1 MAEVRTSYDVVIV
14 GASVAGCISAIEF
27 ARRGVRVAVIEKN
40 TSPDKYKVVCSH
52 ILHANVVEEL
62 RSLGVYEELL
72 ERGGQATGLEIH
84 VSDTQALAY
93 PLSKK
98 PVFANI
104 QRRILDPVVKGLLER
119 FDGIETHWGQ
129 TVKELVRDDRGRV
142 VAVRARSRK
151 GEITRFAGSLVV
163 AADGVRSP
171 LARMDDCRETTLD
184 NGRVG
189 IFRHFESPVR
199 SVPTRIWALN
209 RGESY
214 IGYIPN
220 GDRVMLNGYIPRSL
234 YDEAKGN
241 MPEFFEEFVVKP
253 LLAKGLAV
261 GQPLTELFVAK
272 KTSTSYRTGTSA
284 GMVLVGDARISADV
298 MTGVGCSWAV
308 VSSKMLVG
316 TMTGAILAARQDTL
330 LARRRLQLMTAAYK
344 IGCVL
349 RFNASARLIALAST
363 NARSFLNPTFLKV
376 ALGLVKRIYPDNASV
391 NLPRASRVDVEP
403 AGR

>member
-1 MAEVRTSYDVVIV
+1 MNEAHESYDVVIV
-14 GASVAGCISAIEF
+14 GASVAGCLSAIEF
-27 ARRGVRVAVIEKN
+27 AKRGVRVAVIEKN
-40 TSPDKYKVVCSH
+40 ASPDKYKVVCSH

-62 RSLGVYEELL
+62 RALGVYEDML

-104 QRRILDPVVKGLLER
+104 QRRILDPVIKGLLAR
-119 FDGIETHWGQ
+119 FDAIETHWGQ
-129 TVKELVRDDRGRV
+129 NVRELVRNDGGRV
-142 VAVRARSRK
+142 VAVKAKSRS
-151 GEITRFAGSLVV
+151 GEITRFSGSLIV

-189 IFRHFESPVR
+189 VFRHFENPVR

-220 GDRVMLNGYIPRSL
+220 GDRVILNGYIPRAL
-234 YDEAKGN
+234 YDEAKGD
-241 MPEFFEEFVVKP
+241 MPGFFEEFVVKP
-253 LLAKGLAV
+253 LLAKGLDV
-261 GQPLTELFVAK
+261 GRPLTELFVAK
-272 KTSTSYRTGTSA
+272 RTSTSYRTGTSA

-298 MTGVGCSWAV
+298 MTGVGCSWAM
-308 VSSKMLVG
+308 VSSRLMVQTL
-316 TMTGAILAARQDTL
+316 TGAILAARHDTRF
-330 LARRRLQLMTAAYK
+330 ARRRLQLMTAVYETRCA
-344 IGCVL
+344 L
-349 RFNASARLIALAST
+349 RFNASARLIAWAST

-376 ALGLVKRIYPDNASV
+376 VLALVKRIYPNNSSV
-391 NLPRASRVDVEP
+391 DLPRASRPNVES
-403 AGR
+403 AG